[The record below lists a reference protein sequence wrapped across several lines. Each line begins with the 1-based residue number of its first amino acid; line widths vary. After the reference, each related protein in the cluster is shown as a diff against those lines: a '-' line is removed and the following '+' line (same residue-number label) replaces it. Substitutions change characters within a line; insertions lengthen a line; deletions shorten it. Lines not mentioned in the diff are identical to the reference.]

1 MIDAG
6 DRYGKTPLFYAAMN
20 GHEAVVNILL
30 DAGANIETRDKRY
43 GWSPLLY
50 AIRNANDNVLWQL
63 LDRGAA
69 IDVTPLWWA
78 IDHGKPALAMK
89 LATRGANV
97 NVVNDKCVAPLIQA
111 LRIGPETLAIALIA
125 FEAKIETPLMLASG
139 RRHISVVHALL
150 QKGADV
156 NFVNSVGQTALFVAI
171 KGGDMD
177 IVRLLLEHGADVNT
191 TDRHGKTLFSIA
203 AENGYAEVTDLLH
216 RYSHHSAKPSKQDKT
231 ARMPIR
237 TKSTME
243 MRLR

>member
-50 AIRNANDNVLWQL
+50 AIRNANDN
-63 LDRGAA
+63 
-69 IDVTPLWWA
+69 TPLWWA

-125 FEAKIETPLMLASG
+125 FEAKIE
-139 RRHISVVHALL
+139 VV
-150 QKGADV
+150 D
-156 NFVNSVGQTALFVAI
+156 NDS
-171 KGGDMD
+171 
-177 IVRLLLEHGADVNT
+177 
-191 TDRHGKTLFSIA
+191 
-203 AENGYAEVTDLLH
+203 
-216 RYSHHSAKPSKQDKT
+216 
-231 ARMPIR
+231 
-237 TKSTME
+237 
-243 MRLR
+243 